1 MAQQSRNMK
10 SKILTYALAIGC
22 ILLAV
27 LYLQQCGRANESDL
41 LRDSAQSARIAE
53 RNHSLQEIRVR
64 DRHIQAVLNERDSV
78 IKYSTQK
85 EVGLKSQINRL
96 KSKILIPSNSGVLK
110 VSDTCRIQLVLRDSI
125 IEAQDT
131 LILTLETEKAEI
143 IRMDSIAFDSLK
155 SNVSQFRELFESE
168 ANETVKLE
176 KKLDRQKR
184 VGKWIKGAL
193 AVAIGWII
201 IDKVAE

>member
-1 MAQQSRNMK
+1 MK
-10 SKILTYALAIGC
+10 TALNSLPWIIAFLSC
-22 ILLAV
+22 LLA
-27 LYLQQCGRANESDL
+27 LWFWHTC
-41 LRDSAQSARIAE
+41 RDKEIGNKAAESARIAE

-78 IKYSTQK
+78 IKSYTQK

-143 IRMDSIAFDSLK
+143 LRMDSIAFDSLK
-155 SNVSQFRELFESE
+155 SNVMQFQELFESE